1 MKDKPKIGGQAVMEG
16 VMMRNGNEIAITVR
30 REDGSLTLKK
40 YGNNTEAKKPW
51 YKRYLFLRGVTNF
64 IDIMKLGVGCLN
76 DSVKMLGLD
85 DEEPSKFE
93 KWIAKKTGKD
103 IMDILVAFSLVIG
116 IGLAIGLFFLLP
128 NFITGWISSKVESS
142 FVVNLIEGGIRLT
155 IFVIYISL
163 ISMMKDIKRFFGFHG
178 AEHKVINAFEHDE
191 KLTVENVQK
200 YSTYHKR
207 CGTSFLVLVML
218 IAVIVFSLT
227 GWNGQSVLIRVAIRL
242 ALLPVV
248 AAFSY
253 ELLMVLA
260 RFDNIFV
267 KIISWPGKQLQKLT
281 THEPDDDMVST
292 AISSALS
299 VMDTTWYEKAV
310 PEGYQF
316 PNDFIEEE
324 KQKDINKDIDKE
336 EVEDDDTTSN

>member
-30 REDGSLTLKK
+30 REDASLTLKK

-76 DSVKMLGLD
+76 DSIKMLGLD

-142 FVVNLIEGGIRLT
+142 LVVNLIEG
-155 IFVIYISL
+155 
-163 ISMMKDIKRFFGFHG
+163 
-178 AEHKVINAFEHDE
+178 
-191 KLTVENVQK
+191 
-200 YSTYHKR
+200 
-207 CGTSFLVLVML
+207 C
-218 IAVIVFSLT
+218 
-227 GWNGQSVLIRVAIRL
+227 IRL
-242 ALLPVV
+242 A
-248 AAFSY
+248 
-253 ELLMVLA
+253 
-260 RFDNIFV
+260 IF
-267 KIISWPGKQLQKLT
+267 
-281 THEPDDDMVST
+281 
-292 AISSALS
+292 
-299 VMDTTWYEKAV
+299 
-310 PEGYQF
+310 
-316 PNDFIEEE
+316 FIY
-324 KQKDINKDIDKE
+324 I
-336 EVEDDDTTSN
+336 